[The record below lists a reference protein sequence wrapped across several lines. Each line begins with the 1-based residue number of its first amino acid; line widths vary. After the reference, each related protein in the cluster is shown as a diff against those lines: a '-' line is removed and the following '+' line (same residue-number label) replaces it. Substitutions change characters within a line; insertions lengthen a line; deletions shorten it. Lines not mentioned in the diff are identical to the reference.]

1 MRRHV
6 SSRVNTEAETLQK
19 YLAQVRQHV
28 VGVVARLTDEQRRQ
42 PVMPSGWS
50 CVGLVNHLAID
61 VERWWFHHIMAGED
75 TATALGESG
84 WTAEDGLT
92 GAAVLARYRAEIAR
106 ADEVI
111 AATSLDARPAWWPE
125 GVFGSW
131 RLGSAREILM
141 HVIVETACH
150 AGHLDAVRELLDGR
164 TWLILE

>member
-1 MRRHV
+1 MNATVTDRERDVLLASLASQREHV
-6 SSRVNTEAETLQK
+6 LGILAGLAEEDFQRPVLPTGWNC
-19 YLAQVRQHV
+19 VR
-28 VGVVARLTDEQRRQ
+28 
-42 PVMPSGWS
+42 
-50 CVGLVNHLAID
+50 LVNHLALD